1 MKAAEWHQQ
10 GRSGDFLV
18 KLKKEYTFL
27 SFYVWISEFRMR
39 GYFLEACFLN
49 RSFKN
54 LDKELYWTF
63 LKIDTELLKAFDQR
77 NWKYDLRICRYL
89 IDPTLSPAK

>member
-10 GRSGDFLV
+10 GCSGDFLV

-27 SFYVWISEFRMR
+27 PFYVWISEFRMR
-39 GYFLEACFLN
+39 GYFLEVCFLG

-54 LDKELYWTF
+54 LYKKLYWTF
-63 LKIDTELLKAFDQR
+63 LEIDTELLEAFDQR
-77 NWKYDLRICRYL
+77 NRKYDLRICRYL
-89 IDPTLSPAK
+89 IDPTVSPAK